1 MKKIT
6 YITGAI
12 FSSMTLIGML
22 FKIQHWPGAS
32 ILSVFGIAGIA
43 LVFIPIFT
51 IYRYNK
57 NNKK

>member
-6 YITGAI
+6 YITGAL

-32 ILSVFGIAGIA
+32 ILTVMGIAGIA

-57 NNKK
+57 NK